1 MMFGIPKAYL
11 ILAAVFAAIAIYFT
25 GHHKGWVQR
34 DMEMQVEI
42 AKKNAESRQTEQR
55 LSEQINSTSTQLL
68 EANNVISKKSTDF
81 DRAIRAGRVRLPSS
95 SCVQATTSTPAT
107 PGDRVEE
114 TSESDRQ
121 TLAAIAAIVADGD
134 KAINQLNSCIDA
146 YNQVRGELN
155 DKK

>member
-1 MMFGIPKAYL
+1 MFGIPSPYL
-11 ILAAVFAAIAIYFT
+11 ILGAVLAALAIYFT
-25 GHHKGWVQR
+25 GHHKGWVER
-34 DMEMQVEI
+34 DMEMQVQI

-68 EANNVISKKSTDF
+68 EANNVISKKSTDL
-81 DRAIRAGRVRLPSS
+81 DRAIRAGRVRLPTA
-95 SCVQATTSTPAT
+95 SCVQTTTSTAPPT
-107 PGDRVEE
+107 GDRVEE

-121 TLAAIAAIVADGD
+121 TLAAIAVIVADGD
-134 KAINQLNSCIDA
+134 KAINQLNACIDA

>member
-1 MMFGIPKAYL
+1 MFGIPSPYL
-11 ILAAVFAAIAIYFT
+11 ILGAVLAALAIYFT
-25 GHHKGWVQR
+25 GHHKGWVER
-34 DMEMQVEI
+34 DMEMQVQI

-68 EANNVISKKSTDF
+68 EANNVISKKSTDL
-81 DRAIRAGRVRLPSS
+81 DRAIRVGRLRLPTT
-95 SCVQATTSTPAT
+95 SCVQTTTSTAPPT
-107 PGDRVEE
+107 GDRVEE

-134 KAINQLNSCIDA
+134 KAINQLNACIDA